1 MIDAV
6 TGRARQ
12 AARAAGF
19 VGLTAAMLPPF
30 LARMSTVSDADR
42 QAVRDAWVG
51 RWARSLLAL
60 FAIEVVVDGTI
71 PPPTSAAPLGAGR
84 GRGRLVVTNHRS
96 AIDIGV
102 VLALFGGTMVSRADL
117 AGWPVVGAAARA
129 VGTVFVDRS
138 SAKSGAATIRAIQK
152 HLEEGQTI
160 NLFPEGT
167 TFDGDEIRPFHG
179 GAFVSAVRAESEVL
193 PVGIA
198 YPRASGAAFVDETF
212 PAHLA
217 RMAKS
222 GRTRMVVSVG
232 EPFVVR
238 KSDRAADV
246 TRRAQAEVQ
255 ALVRRARELSGP

>member
-1 MIDAV
+1 MINAV

-12 AARAAGF
+12 AARASGF

-30 LARMSTVSDADR
+30 IARMATVSDADR
-42 QAVRDAWVG
+42 HAVRDAWVG
-51 RWARSLLAL
+51 RWARSLLGL
-60 FAIEVVVDGTI
+60 FAIEVVIDGTI
-71 PPPTSAAPLGAGR
+71 PPPTQGR

-117 AGWPVVGAAARA
+117 ASWPVVGAAARA

-138 SAKSGAATIRAIQK
+138 SAKSGAATIRTIQK

-167 TFDGDEIRPFHG
+167 TFDGDEVRRFHG

-198 YPRASGAAFVDETF
+198 YPRASGAAFINETF

-222 GRTRMVVSVG
+222 GPTRMVVSVG
-232 EPFVVR
+232 NPFVAR
-238 KSDRAADV
+238 KSDRATDV
-246 TRRAQAEVQ
+246 TKRAQAEVQ
-255 ALVRRARELSGP
+255 ALVARARDRCGP

>member
-1 MIDAV
+1 VVIDAV
-6 TGRARQ
+6 KGRARQ
-12 AARAAGF
+12 AARAGGF

-30 LARMSTVSDADR
+30 LARMAVVSDADR

-51 RWARSLLAL
+51 RWARSLLGL
-60 FAIEVVVDGTI
+60 FAIEVVLDGTI
-71 PPPTSAAPLGAGR
+71 PEPTQGR
-84 GRGRLVVTNHRS
+84 GRGRLIVTNHRS

-117 AGWPVVGAAARA
+117 ATWPVVGAAARA
-129 VGTVFVDRS
+129 VGTVFVDRAN
-138 SAKSGAATIRAIQK
+138 AKSGAATIRAIQK

-167 TFDGDEIRPFHG
+167 TFDGDDVRPFHG

-198 YPRASGAAFVDETF
+198 YPRGSGAAFIDESF
-212 PAHLA
+212 PEHLA

-222 GRTRMVVSVG
+222 SPTRMVVSIG

-238 KSDRAADV
+238 KSDRATDV
-246 TRRAQAEVQ
+246 TKRAHAEVQ
-255 ALVRRARELSGP
+255 GLVRRARERCGP

>member
-1 MIDAV
+1 VIDAV
-6 TGRARQ
+6 KGRARQ
-12 AARAAGF
+12 AARAGGF

-30 LARMSTVSDADR
+30 LARMAVVSDADR

-51 RWARSLLAL
+51 RWARSLLGL
-60 FAIEVVVDGTI
+60 FAIEVVLDGTI
-71 PPPTSAAPLGAGR
+71 PEPTQGR
-84 GRGRLVVTNHRS
+84 GRGRLIVTNHRS

-117 AGWPVVGAAARA
+117 ATWPVVGAAARA
-129 VGTVFVDRS
+129 VGTVFVDRAN
-138 SAKSGAATIRAIQK
+138 AKSGAATIRAIQK

-167 TFDGDEIRPFHG
+167 TFDGDDVRPFHG

-198 YPRASGAAFVDETF
+198 YPRGSGAAFIDESF
-212 PAHLA
+212 PEHLA

-222 GRTRMVVSVG
+222 SPTRMVVSIG

-238 KSDRAADV
+238 KSDRATDV
-246 TRRAQAEVQ
+246 TKRAHAEVQ
-255 ALVRRARELSGP
+255 GLVRRARERCGP

>member
-6 TGRARQ
+6 KGRARQ
-12 AARAAGF
+12 AARASGF

-30 LARMSTVSDADR
+30 LARMATVSDAER
-42 QAVRDAWVG
+42 HAVRDAWVG
-51 RWARSLLAL
+51 RWARSLLRL
-60 FAIEVVVDGTI
+60 FAIEVVVDGAI
-71 PPPTSAAPLGAGR
+71 PSPTQGR

-117 AGWPVVGAAARA
+117 ATWPVVGAAARA

-167 TFDGDEIRPFHG
+167 TFDGDAVRPFHG
-179 GAFVSAVRAESEVL
+179 GAFVSAVRAEAEVL

-198 YPRASGAAFVDETF
+198 YPRDSGAAFVNETF

-222 GRTRMVVSVG
+222 GPTRMVVSVG
-232 EPFVVR
+232 TPFVAR
-238 KSDRAADV
+238 KSERA
-246 TRRAQAEVQ
+246 TTITQRAQAEVQ
-255 ALVRRARELSGP
+255 ALVGRARDRCGA